1 MTTLL
6 LFNRTKDDRKKK
18 LCIAQRKVFYYY
30 IEVVH
35 RDRNAPADT
44 VRVRSYTGR
53 HTALHTDS
61 HVKVSDPEKT
71 LDE

>member
-1 MTTLL
+1 MTILL

-35 RDRNAPADT
+35 RDQER
-44 VRVRSYTGR
+44 TGRYCSRMIGYRR
-53 HTALHTDS
+53 HTALRTDS
-61 HVKVSDPEKT
+61 HVKVSDPENT
-71 LDE
+71 